1 MSKVIHQY
9 FNRRYSEWDITDF
22 LQECELEDLADAN
35 KGQRGNKAKELL
47 ARYRECWGGDN
58 LEDCLTFKAQ
68 GRPNTNPTGA
78 GAISRI
84 VLRSRLKDI
93 ANLQFYM
100 PGFSARSYLCS
111 KLADGDY
118 LNNGITSNGSGAT
131 NISHT
136 KCGQRQ
142 SSKDLNDK
150 INEFM
155 LSPNEQELNR
165 FTKKLRKLYD
175 TIKYKS
181 TCSDEDND
189 FYEDDES
196 REMSESSISEF
207 KDSYR
212 GMKNEKKWY
221 LTSGKCVEDALY
233 AFGNQWRFDH
243 LAHSFIIDPDDESY
257 IKNNIF
263 TSEELK
269 EICNTEAKDLPE
281 MPNELLKYISSFRM
295 KTTKD
300 LHIALDVRQDW
311 EGGNFDRI
319 KHFDFDWVKNK
330 FESDTLQQKHLEAWH
345 NVHIWS
351 FIDRCFNELRG
362 VDIARGESFSIA
374 SSKRKNSKRVIQGV
388 VKTTRKAIRRKGD
401 LTLRKGSHEYV
412 ASEVG
417 KDYEGDNGT
426 KLLKERGLKS
436 PKMLKDMIVD
446 LGNFVEWK
454 TNTLRQFELIS
465 FIHAGLYMILL
476 RMDVPAGYTCRVTR
490 SDTLQVPTNINRFEK
505 ALKCLVLAW
514 KAKIIIR
521 KTINVVEKTCDDD
534 LLEDLQEAGARK
546 QKDLTIVP
554 NCVMT
559 PQKKRTAN
567 MINILIHLMNLQYF
581 DYN

>member
-47 ARYRECWGGDN
+47 ARYRE
-58 LEDCLTFKAQ
+58 DCLAFKAQ
-68 GRPNTNPTGA
+68 GRPGGIEIGN
-78 GAISRI
+78 
-84 VLRSRLKDI
+84 
-93 ANLQFYM
+93 
-100 PGFSARSYLCS
+100 
-111 KLADGDY
+111 Y

-233 AFGNQWRFDH
+233 AFGNQWR
-243 LAHSFIIDPDDESY
+243 
-257 IKNNIF
+257 
-263 TSEELK
+263 
-269 EICNTEAKDLPE
+269 
-281 MPNELLKYISSFRM
+281 SFRM

-534 LLEDLQEAGARK
+534 LLEDLQEAGA
-546 QKDLTIVP
+546 
-554 NCVMT
+554 
-559 PQKKRTAN
+559 
-567 MINILIHLMNLQYF
+567 
-581 DYN
+581 